1 MKAYSPDLRERVL
14 EDCDGGMEARQVA
27 VKYRVSES
35 WIRRLKQ
42 RRRETGETTA
52 RSSRNGRSAKW
63 LIYAERIK
71 ELIAQKP
78 DATLRELAVA
88 LNHAVSGQTLSRAL
102 RQLGLVLKK
111 SPARRRA
118 GPARRGEAAAVV
130 EVVSMRPGCPARR
143 VPR

>member
-1 MKAYSPDLRERVL
+1 MKAYSPDLRQRVL

-42 RRRETGETTA
+42 RRRDTGETA
-52 RSSRNGRSAKW
+52 PRSSRNRRTAKW
-63 LIYAERIK
+63 LAYAERIK

-78 DATLRELAVA
+78 DATLGELAA
-88 LNHAVSGQTLSRAL
+88 QLDHAVSGQTLSRAL
-102 RQLGLVLKK
+102 RTLGLTLKK

-118 GPARRGEAAAVV
+118 GSAGRGAAPAVV
-130 EVVSMRPGCPARR
+130 AVVATGAGPAPHR